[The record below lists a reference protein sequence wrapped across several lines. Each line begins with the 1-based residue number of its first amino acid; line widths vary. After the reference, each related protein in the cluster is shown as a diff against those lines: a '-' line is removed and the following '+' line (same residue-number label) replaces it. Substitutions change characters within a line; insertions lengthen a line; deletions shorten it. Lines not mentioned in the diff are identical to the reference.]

1 MAVQISI
8 KARITLA
15 ALALALASA
24 PALAIEPAL
33 ARAGVL
39 YLSSCSGFGDSG
51 ADTDIGGLVWGQSSS
66 GSYSNSNRCGQG
78 GSFEI
83 DDNNS
88 SIRGAGA
95 EWGTSAP
102 AGIEIVHAYTPA
114 GHVLVNS
121 QAAAQGYRVDF
132 FWAGGTQTIT
142 PASSPIN
149 AGIGPSPYFGFQAY
163 CASSSCKPLK
173 GQLLDISA
181 VQLQGMDTTPPAIAA
196 VGADNLWYQSGH
208 YVRGG
213 GWPTSFQASA
223 AAGVCAMV
231 EQVDGRTIV
240 GPSDPYP
247 NGHSWTQC
255 PTPVTMSQAIDTT
268 QYPNGPLSLTLA
280 AHDAASPA
288 NTAGATH
295 DMYVDNTPV
304 TLALSGPTDAPST
317 AGTQYVSAVAAAGPS
332 GVHGIACSVDG
343 GPYRGYPGA
352 SAQVPVQGLGQ
363 HQVLC
368 VASNN
373 AFNVYSKA
381 AVSPTESWSLGIREP
396 TVIGASFM
404 QVGGLH
410 CSRHTERIYVPGH
423 PVKRRL
429 HGKLVYLR
437 RAGHFHTVKVLRC
450 SAPKVSTHTTER
462 VALGHRTTVSG
473 ELLARDG
480 TALGD
485 QGVRIM
491 TAPDNGAGQFS
502 QAASATTG
510 TDGSWSATLPPGPS
524 RLVEAQYGGGA
535 AAEPSTSA
543 PIHIVVPASAQIEI
557 HPHRTH
563 WGGTITISGR
573 LAGGYVPPAGELV
586 VLRIGWSSGSTEIG
600 HLYAGSDGRFRTKY
614 TFLRGRGS
622 ETYRLWAQ
630 TAAES
635 DYPYAPASSTK
646 VTVRVGP

>member
-1 MAVQISI
+1 MAVEISI

-15 ALALALASA
+15 AIALAVASA
-24 PALAIEPAL
+24 PAVAIEPAL
-33 ARAGVL
+33 VRAGVL

-66 GSYSNSNRCGQG
+66 GSYATGNRCGQG

-83 DDNNS
+83 DATNPS
-88 SIRGAGA
+88 GRGAGA

-102 AGIEIVHAYTPA
+102 AGIEIVHAYTPT

-121 QAAAQGYRVDF
+121 QAGVQGYRVDF
-132 FWAGGTQTIT
+132 FWAGGTQAIT

-163 CASSSCKPLK
+163 CAMSSCKGLK
-173 GQLLDISA
+173 GQLLDVSA
-181 VQLQGMDTTPPAIAA
+181 VQLEGIDTTPPAIAP
-196 VGADNLWYQSGH
+196 VGGNNLWYQSGH

-223 AAGVCAMV
+223 ADGVCAMV
-231 EQVDGRTIV
+231 EQVDGRTLV

-255 PTPVTMSQAIDTT
+255 PTPVTMSQSIDTT

-304 TLALSGPTDAPST
+304 SLSLTGPTDAPST

-332 GVHGIACSVDG
+332 GVRGISCSLDG
-343 GPYRGYPGA
+343 APYRAYPGA
-352 SAQVPVQGLGQ
+352 SAQIPVAGVGQ

-368 VASNN
+368 KADNN
-373 AFNVYSKA
+373 AFDVYSRP
-381 AVSPTESWSLGIREP
+381 AVSPTESWSLSIREP
-396 TVIGASFM
+396 TAITASFA
-404 QVGGLH
+404 QPGALR
-410 CSRHTERIYVPGH
+410 CSRQRKRVYVPGH
-423 PVKRRL
+423 SVRRKR
-429 HGKLVYLR
+429 HGRLVYAR
-437 RAGHFHTVKVLRC
+437 RPGHFHTVKVLRC
-450 SAPKVSTHTTER
+450 SAPPMSTGTSER
-462 VALGHRTTVSG
+462 VPFGHGTSVSG

-480 TALGD
+480 IALGG
-485 QGVRIM
+485 QQVRIM
-491 TAPDNGAGQFS
+491 TAPDNGLNQFS
-502 QAASATTG
+502 QAAVATTAAN
-510 TDGSWSATLPPGPS
+510 GSWSATLPPGPS
-524 RLVEAQYGGGA
+524 RLVQA
-535 AAEPSTSA
+535 AYAGSGTEESSTSV
-543 PIHIVVPASAQIEI
+543 PIHIVVPAAVQIAI
-557 HPHRTH
+557 SPRRTH
-563 WGGTITISGR
+563 WGATITIGGR
-573 LAGGYVPPAGELV
+573 LGGGGVPPAGELV

-600 HLYAGSDGRFRTKY
+600 HLYAGPDGRFRTKY
-614 TFLRGRGS
+614 TFLRGNGTER
-622 ETYRLWAQ
+622 YRLWAE

-635 DYPYAPASSTK
+635 DYPYAPASSAK
-646 VTVRVGP
+646 VSVSVGP